1 MSSVKDARERLPG
14 FTEVYG
20 TCARDVWRFAL
31 SLSGNRPWADDLT
44 AEAFL
49 RVWEAGERVELNS
62 VKAYLFAIVR
72 NLYLKEL
79 VRRSRMTDIVDR
91 PQAASTAGAE
101 LEEVLRMLQ
110 ELPED
115 SRAALMLRAEQ
126 DMSYAEIGAVLGMSE
141 GAARVKVHRAR
152 ARLEEMRSGL
162 WKK

>member
-1 MSSVKDARERLPG
+1 MELTSVK
-14 FTEVYG
+14 
-20 TCARDVWRFAL
+20 
-31 SLSGNRPWADDLT
+31 S
-44 AEAFL
+44 
-49 RVWEAGERVELNS
+49 
-62 VKAYLFAIVR
+62 YLFAIVR
-72 NLYLKEL
+72 NLYLKEH
-79 VRRSRMTDIVDR
+79 VRRQRMTEEVDR

-110 ELPED
+110 TLPED

-126 DMSYAEIGAVLGMSE
+126 DMSYSEIGAVLGMSE